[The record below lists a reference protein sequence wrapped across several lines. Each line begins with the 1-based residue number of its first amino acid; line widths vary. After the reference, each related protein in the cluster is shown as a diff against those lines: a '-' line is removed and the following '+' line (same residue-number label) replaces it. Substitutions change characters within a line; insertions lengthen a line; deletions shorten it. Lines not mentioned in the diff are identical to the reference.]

1 MAITL
6 YYGSGS
12 AYAWRVWLTLVHK
25 DIPHEV
31 KVLSFDA
38 GDLRTP
44 EFRALTPRGQVP
56 VIVEADG
63 HTLYESAAIVE
74 YLEDA
79 FPQKPLFAAEPRKR
93 AVQRRMVREA
103 DVFAAKAIGAL
114 FSAVFTPPE
123 RRLDATI
130 AQAFETL
137 REELAMWEPALAGDY
152 LTGELSVADITLYP
166 HLAMIERLAK
176 RVPELV
182 PADLAGP
189 RMTAWLARMKALPMT
204 QRTWPPHWK

>member
-1 MAITL
+1 MTITL

-25 DIPHEV
+25 AIPHEV

-38 GDLRTP
+38 GDLKTP

-56 VIVEADG
+56 VIVEEDG
-63 HTLYESAAIVE
+63 HALYESAAIVE

-103 DVFAAKAIGAL
+103 DVFAAKAISGV
-114 FSAVFTPPE
+114 FSAVFAPAE
-123 RRLDATI
+123 KRSEAAI
-130 AQAFETL
+130 AGAFAAL
-137 REELAMWEPALAGDY
+137 KAELAMWETALAGDY

-166 HLAMIERLAK
+166 HLAMIERFAK
-176 RVPELV
+176 RVPEQV

-189 RMTAWLARMKALPMT
+189 RMTAWLARMKALPMV
-204 QRTWPPHWK
+204 QQTWPPHWK